1 MRYAT
6 AAAFR
11 RALEQRLLTQSNEL
25 DIPLI
30 RLRKL
35 VVFDR
40 LMARLAAVAL
50 GRWVLKG
57 AVALHFRSGPQ
68 FRTTKD
74 LDLGRQ
80 DDEEAA
86 TADFRLAQSTDL
98 GDYFSFNVERTAR
111 LDPALER
118 VAVRYHVSAELD
130 GRAFEDVTVD
140 VGFGEGS
147 WSEAEVLSGPDLLS
161 FAGISPAQVP
171 TISIEQHV
179 AEKVHAYTRIYAGGP
194 TSRVKDLIDMVV
206 IASLFPVRADRLK
219 QALELTFAARHSH
232 SLPGQLPPPP
242 KDWVRAYERLASEL
256 GLDREL
262 DAGYEAARVFLDP
275 LLGGV
280 PLSKQSWDPK
290 NRSW

>member
-111 LDPALER
+111 LDPALEG

-147 WSEAEVLSGPDLLS
+147 WSEAEGTIRAGSAELRRDFSGAS
-161 FAGISPAQVP
+161 ANHFHRAACCG
-171 TISIEQHV
+171 
-179 AEKVHAYTRIYAGGP
+179 KGP
-194 TSRVKDLIDMVV
+194 RLHSNLCRRSYESR
-206 IASLFPVRADRLK
+206 
-219 QALELTFAARHSH
+219 
-232 SLPGQLPPPP
+232 
-242 KDWVRAYERLASEL
+242 
-256 GLDREL
+256 
-262 DAGYEAARVFLDP
+262 
-275 LLGGV
+275 
-280 PLSKQSWDPK
+280 
-290 NRSW
+290 